1 MNTKILIVGQA
12 PANQKQQYPYDT
24 TQLYNWLTEIGV
36 TKEKA
41 QELFIFDAVY
51 DKFPGFDSKGGHL
64 KPTKEQMDEYWS
76 RSLSKTVDSVDKIL
90 LLGNVSKS
98 YFAGKEIKNKE
109 IYTLIHPSTRNIGI
123 YNKNKDY
130 ILNVLKKIV
139 KINNEF

>member
-24 TQLYNWLTEIGV
+24 TQLYNWLAEVGV
-36 TKEKA
+36 SKEQA

-64 KPTKEQMDEYWS
+64 KPTREQMDEYWE
-76 RSLSKTVDSVDKIL
+76 RDLKYKVDSVDKIL
-90 LLGNVSKS
+90 LLGNVSKT
-98 YFAGKEIKNKE
+98 YFAQKEIKNKE

-123 YNKNKDY
+123 YNQNKES
-130 ILNVLKKIV
+130 ILSTLKKIV
-139 KINNEF
+139 TC

>member
-24 TQLYNWLTEIGV
+24 TQLYNWLAEVGV
-36 TKEKA
+36 SKDKA
-41 QELFIFDAVY
+41 QQLFIFDAVY

-64 KPTKEQMDEYWS
+64 KPTREQMDEYWE
-76 RSLSKTVDSVDKIL
+76 RSLKTKVDLVDKIL
-90 LLGNVSKS
+90 LLGNVSKV

-123 YNKNKDY
+123 YNQNKES
-130 ILNVLKKIV
+130 ILNVLDKIC
-139 KINNEF
+139 NY